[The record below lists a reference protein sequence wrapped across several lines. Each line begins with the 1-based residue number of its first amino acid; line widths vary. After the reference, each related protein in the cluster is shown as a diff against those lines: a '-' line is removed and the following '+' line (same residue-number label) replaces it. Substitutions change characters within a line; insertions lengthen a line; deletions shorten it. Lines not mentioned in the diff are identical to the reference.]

1 MQIRLDLVTNGTA
14 AAQSQYA
21 ALTKTVTGF
30 NAALARTTATAAG
43 LAAANAAIPSARKAF
58 TESINAN
65 QLMHAQQVRYKDSI
79 EETVKALQK
88 QKLGMREVFG
98 RKNRQLMKSVYR
110 DQLAMQSAIA
120 SFEPGVSPRGGG
132 KAIVATGAVFS
143 HELDGINNK
152 LGFFG
157 HQLASAS
164 NQLVNWGKNTQW
176 AGRQLMAGLTYP
188 IAAFGAA
195 AGVMAY
201 QVDKELTRIQKVYD
215 TTADVNSKNLQEQ
228 AAAEKELM
236 QLREDASQTAVKAA
250 KAYGS
255 AATETLQVQADLAAT
270 GQTGVRLQE
279 STNEVMRISM
289 LGEIDHAVATEA
301 LISVQA
307 ILGATTKETA
317 DAFNYMNAIEN
328 ATSLA
333 TADFAAAI
341 PRALGPMKEM
351 SAEGSSAAE
360 VLQNMSI
367 LMVAMKERGIDAG
380 EGANAIK
387 AMMQRL
393 YRPSQKVR
401 EEWEAMVGIDP
412 QQLVDAAGGDIM
424 KILPQISA
432 AVKDLNQ
439 QDKIK
444 ALAGLFGTYQVT
456 RMSAMLDGID
466 KMNQGIGQTATVL
479 KVNQQ
484 SWKDWAQTAE
494 NEQKRAAESAS
505 GQFKRALETIKV
517 ELALIGE
524 PFLEVATFLL
534 KMTTSVLGFFNAL
547 PEGAKK
553 AAIIAA
559 MLVAVVGPAI
569 MLVGLFANLAGN
581 AGRMVAALIK
591 GAAGMDL
598 FTRSQWLQKRA
609 TELSAASMSTS
620 AGRAEILRASLAAVT
635 EATNASTAAFIAN
648 QRAAMGLTLPKQAFL
663 GMPGMG
669 PTRAGVNAATNT
681 NVRTGTPINMVHPAR
696 PEREYTNYHGT
707 RQETQASKDRRAEA
721 QRLYRLESERN
732 TVLAAQSREMTAQR
746 NTAAAQANISERMNR
761 SVAGAAAGSAAMAA
775 SMILMMGTSN
785 ETANNIGMWLMIGT
799 LVVPAVASI
808 ASLMKMTI
816 IPAIVKAAGA
826 AKLWA
831 IAQWNAARA
840 TAASAGGIGAASKVA
855 AGGLLRSTMGI
866 LSGWGGIALAA
877 TAVVAGVYMWNQH
890 QKKILEQQIQMKKN
904 LADISDELIQTRD
917 NAGQGYGM
925 ALQIDELNVDRT
937 AFADSY
943 NEAKEYWTNESR
955 KDSLSD
961 WMDLSPG
968 DFDKRAMT
976 EYTRLVAEAG
986 MKAEE
991 AQAYIAALYA
1001 EGSGVT
1007 ANEAINKAQQI
1018 QSALGNISIDNPDSF
1033 VEALRNELKIAED
1046 EAKAGSGRI
1055 TDATIAG
1062 IRSRGE
1068 NMGNFLSG
1076 VMTNGTAAQI
1086 ESAMDDIQTAAM
1098 VRWQNM
1104 FEAMKSDDELTS
1116 LLNENDIKNAQ
1127 ELSNWFRTIGG
1138 EAGAMREIQDA
1149 TSLSQ
1154 SNAQMFV
1161 TGLSEAGRVEK
1172 EIIGSISANNDFLDD
1187 RVKTYQQLTQDAA
1200 IYARTA
1206 TFGEALANFQAQ
1218 NDELNDMKNNAY
1230 SFDHSVENIGKGTD
1244 NLFGTLAGIN
1254 RQTADAKEN
1263 SLLTAINTYNAA
1275 NGFAQAETVAGALR
1289 NLTKKVA
1296 SDTETSAQ
1304 QAERLGN
1311 ALNNVPS
1318 GISVQFDTEDVA
1330 KIAQESMSGVQ
1341 DAIANSASQGLEER
1355 MQAALDKNESYWDDR
1370 IANAE
1375 DAAERETKAFEDNW
1389 ERRKKQAEATADARI
1404 ESVEKQIDA
1413 ERKAEQVRQQIF
1425 EAEKTRIQRL
1435 AEIANSN
1442 IDFNVALRTGDLD
1455 EAARLSNDAN
1465 ARTEEW
1471 AFDDAANRASSASE
1485 ARTEALEKR
1494 KEDLE
1499 AFKDAQ
1505 MDALSQLEDQEK
1517 DSLDRRQK
1525 MNADKL
1531 KADAEADK
1539 KALRASWN
1547 REKSAFDQRI
1557 ALFKSYIARDQ
1568 ADLERWMQEVG
1579 ISYDSFGSDVKS
1591 KGQDWSQYFRKT
1603 LAEQVRLSGTQIAS
1617 DKMWGELGEST
1628 THSMLKGMGFV
1639 NMEQLQEFM
1648 RSGKMP
1654 STFGKNINTQNSGTR
1669 SGSNGNGAGLGMQVR
1684 HEGGWIGTGG
1694 GNSRKGVA
1702 KNVKGVH
1709 PSEQMVLA
1717 RKGEYMVDA
1726 KTAKN
1731 HGSLLENLGG
1741 VNTSRLNTGDGVG
1754 GATSPGIAGAMAAV
1768 VSRMFASGLSNA
1780 MSQRLTQ
1787 TIKSRGAA
1795 SGVDSNFVGQAGS
1808 FGGREF
1814 NADQMKNAAT
1824 IARVGK
1830 SMGMSPRDIQI
1841 GIMTAIAESGL
1852 VNVNYGDRDSLGL
1865 FQQRPSMGW
1874 GTPDQVRNPEYA
1886 SKKFFDALKRL
1897 SGRDSWAP
1905 WKAAQAVQRS
1915 AFADGSNYQK
1925 WWESAQMI
1933 YNRGL
1938 QAPEGIQSKGG
1949 WAKPSVPGKGWSN
1962 IHDYRNGLNS
1972 PLYAHSDGVVVDSRA
1987 VTSGGS
1993 AGNGLYGGK
2002 YRSYG
2007 ETIAIR
2013 GLDGKVLR
2021 YAHLAPGA
2029 RYVKKGDAV
2038 RAGQPV
2044 GLSGNTGNSTGPHTH
2059 FDIDGNYDALGYFK
2073 KRGISLD
2080 VGAFIGADGLANI
2093 HEGEAVVDPGR
2104 TADLRRNL
2112 DTFNTNVASGGNVTY
2127 DIDIDARGN
2136 ETDPKQIVNMVITA
2150 IRREDARKAPK
2161 RT

>member
-14 AAQSQYA
+14 AAQTQYA
-21 ALTKTVTGF
+21 ALTKTVNAF
-30 NAALARTTATAAG
+30 NVALAKTTASAAG
-43 LAAANAAIPSARKAF
+43 LAAANAAIPAARRAF
-58 TESINAN
+58 AESINSN
-65 QLMHAQQVRYKDSI
+65 QMLHAQEVRYKDSI
-79 EETVKALQK
+79 EETTKALQK
-88 QKLGMREVFG
+88 QKLGIREVFG
-98 RKNRQLMKSVYR
+98 RKNRDLMRAVYR
-110 DQLAMQSAIA
+110 DQLAMQTAIA
-120 SFEPGVSPRGGG
+120 SFEPGAGTRGGG
-132 KAIVATGAVFS
+132 RAMVATSSVFS
-143 HELDGINNK
+143 HELDNVNNK

-157 HQLASAS
+157 HQLASSS

-215 TTADVNSKNLQEQ
+215 TTADVNSENLEEQ

-236 QLREDASQTAVKAA
+236 QLREDASATAVKAA

-255 AATETLQVQADLAAT
+255 AATDTLQVQADLAAT
-270 GQTGVRLQE
+270 GQTGARLQE

-289 LGEIDHAVATEA
+289 LGEIDQAVATEA

-351 SAEGSSAAE
+351 SAEGATATE
-360 VLQNMSI
+360 VLQNMSV

-401 EEWEAMVGIDP
+401 EEWEALVGIDP
-412 QQLVDAAGGDIM
+412 QRLVDAAGGDIM

-439 QDKIK
+439 ADRIK

-484 SWKDWAQTAE
+484 SWEDWAQTAE

-505 GQFKRALETIKV
+505 GQFKRALETVKA
-517 ELALIGE
+517 ELAVLGE
-524 PFLEVATFLL
+524 PFLEVATVLL
-534 KMTTSVLGFFNAL
+534 NVTNSALGFFNSL

-581 AGRMVAALIK
+581 AGRLLAAIIK
-591 GAAGMDL
+591 SAAGMDI

-609 TELSAASMSTS
+609 AEMSAASMSTS

-669 PTRAGVNAATNT
+669 PSRANANAAQDTA
-681 NVRTGTPINMVHPAR
+681 RTGTPLNLVHPAR
-696 PEREYTNYHGT
+696 PERQYTNYHGT

-721 QRLYRLESERN
+721 QRLYRLDVERN
-732 TVLAAQSREMTAQR
+732 AVLAAQSREMTAQQR
-746 NTAAAQANISERMNR
+746 TAAAQANISERMNR

-816 IPAIVKAAGA
+816 IPAISKAAVAAKGWAAAQWSAAAATTASAGRMGAARAAGA
-826 AKLWA
+826 
-831 IAQWNAARA
+831 
-840 TAASAGGIGAASKVA
+840 
-855 AGGLLRSTMGI
+855 GLLRSTVGL

-917 NAGQGYGM
+917 NAGAGYGM

-955 KDSLSD
+955 KDSLAD
-961 WMDLSPG
+961 WMDLSAG

-976 EYTRLVAEAG
+976 EYTRLIAEAG
-986 MKAEE
+986 MKADE

-1001 EGSGVT
+1001 EGAGVT
-1007 ANEAINKAQQI
+1007 ANEAINKAQEI
-1018 QSALGNISIDNPDSF
+1018 QTALGDISLDNPDSF
-1033 VEALRNELKIAED
+1033 LEAFRNELSITEN
-1046 EAKAGSGRI
+1046 EARMGSGRI
-1055 TDATIAG
+1055 TSAAIEG
-1062 IRSRGE
+1062 IKARGE
-1068 NMGNFLSG
+1068 NLGNFLSG
-1076 VMTNGTAAQI
+1076 VMVNGTSEQVEA
-1086 ESAMDDIQTAAM
+1086 AMDAIQSTAMTRWKTMFDQFSENTDMKALFRDEDIT
-1098 VRWQNM
+1098 
-1104 FEAMKSDDELTS
+1104 
-1116 LLNENDIKNAQ
+1116 NAQ
-1127 ELSNWFRTIGG
+1127 ELSKYYQEIGG
-1138 EAGAMREIQDA
+1138 RAAFVSEMLSRGMDPGDIDNIANGLDDA
-1149 TSLSQ
+1149 FAAEQ
-1154 SNAQMFV
+1154 QIV
-1161 TGLSEAGRVEK
+1161 GV
-1172 EIIGSISANNDFLDD
+1172 ISANNDFLDD
-1187 RVKTYQQLTQDAA
+1187 RIKTYQQLTQDAA

-1206 TFGEALANFQAQ
+1206 SYGEALANFQAQ
-1218 NDELNDMKNNAY
+1218 NAELNNMKNDAY
-1230 SFDHSVENIGKGTD
+1230 GVGRAFDSIGFSSD
-1244 NLFGTLAGIN
+1244 SIFGSIRDMTQ
-1254 RQTADAKEN
+1254 QTADTKEN
-1263 SLLTAINTYNAA
+1263 TLLTAINSYNAA

-1289 NLTKKVA
+1289 NLTNKVA
-1296 SDTETSAQ
+1296 SDTELSAQ

-1318 GISVQFDTEDVA
+1318 GISVQFDTEDVN

-1341 DAIANSASQGLEER
+1341 DAIATAATEGFEER
-1355 MQAALDKNESYWDDR
+1355 MQSALDANESYWDDR
-1370 IANAE
+1370 VSNAE
-1375 DAAERETKAFEDNW
+1375 DAAEKESKAFEDNW
-1389 ERRKKQAEATADARI
+1389 ERRKKQAEDAADARI
-1404 ESVEKQIDA
+1404 KSVENQIEA
-1413 ERKAEQVRQQIF
+1413 ERKAEEVRQQIF

-1435 AEIANSN
+1435 AQIANSN

-1465 ARTEEW
+1465 ARSEEW
-1471 AFDDAANRASSASE
+1471 AFDDAAGRAGRASE

-1499 AFKDAQ
+1499 TLKDAQ
-1505 MDALSQLEDQEK
+1505 MEALDQLEEQEK
-1517 DSLDRRQK
+1517 ESLDRRQK

-1531 KADAEADK
+1531 KADAEASK
-1539 KALRASWN
+1539 KSLRATWN

-1557 ALFKSYIARDQ
+1557 TLFKSYIARDQ
-1568 ADLERWMQEVG
+1568 ADLDRWMKEVG
-1579 ISYDSFGSDVKS
+1579 VSYDSFGSSVKS
-1591 KGQDWSQYFRKT
+1591 KGQNWSEYFRKT

-1617 DKMWGELGEST
+1617 DKMWSELGAST
-1628 THSMLKGMGFV
+1628 TTSMLKGMGFV

-1654 STFGKNINTQNSGTR
+1654 ATFGQNINSNSSKSSGT
-1669 SGSNGNGAGLGMQVR
+1669 SGNGAGLGMQVR
-1684 HEGGWIGTGG
+1684 HEGGWVGTGG

-1717 RKGEYMVDA
+1717 RKGEFVVDE
-1726 KTAKN
+1726 KTARSN
-1731 HGSLLENLGG
+1731 SSLLENLGG
-1741 VNTSRLNTGDGVG
+1741 TNTSRLNVGDGVG
-1754 GATSPGIAGAMAAV
+1754 GAVSPGIAGAMAGV
-1768 VSRMFASGLSNA
+1768 VARMFAVGASKAIS
-1780 MSQRLTQ
+1780 SKLTE
-1787 TIKSRGAA
+1787 TIKSSG
-1795 SGVDSNFVGQAGS
+1795 STGVDSNFVGQSGV

-1814 NADQMKNAAT
+1814 NAEQMQNAAI

-1830 SMGMSPRDIQI
+1830 SMGMSARDIQI

-1852 VNVNYGDRDSLGL
+1852 INVNYGDRDSLGL
-1865 FQQRPSMGW
+1865 FQQRPSQGW

-1915 AFADGSNYQK
+1915 AFADGSNYEK

-1938 QAPEGIQSKGG
+1938 VVPEAVQARGG

-1962 IHDYRNGLNS
+1962 SHDYRNGLNS

-1987 VTSGGS
+1987 ITSGGS

-2021 YAHLAPGA
+2021 YAHLAPNA
-2029 RYVKKGDAV
+2029 RYVKKGDSV
-2038 RAGQPV
+2038 KAGQPI

-2059 FDIDGNYDALGYFK
+2059 FDVDGNYDAMGYFK
-2073 KRGISLD
+2073 SRGISLD

-2112 DTFNTNVASGGNVTY
+2112 DTFNANVASGSNVTY
-2127 DIDIDARGN
+2127 DIDVNVDAAGGPVDTKAIIR
-2136 ETDPKQIVNMVITA
+2136 EVITG
-2150 IRREDARKAPK
+2150 IRREEARKAPK
-2161 RT
+2161 RK